1 MIQKISEIF
10 KFDSEFLRFLKKSS
24 LSKDN
29 QVFDQEEIEFLL
41 QFMTK
46 DKNLREFFEFYS
58 NSDMQTYN
66 IKMKM
71 LIITH
76 QFIHSNEEFSKL
88 FTSLRLTNFSLLKH
102 SHRNYEAWLLTN
114 IQIPFLSY
122 LQKLAISFKEI
133 KSYKTSLFRKSN
145 YSNLMIDSFKM
156 VNLVNMALSLV
167 PNLKIALKNYPQDRL
182 LQKLTFNIY
191 QEIQGYQKNLIN
203 AIIILLNENSK
214 NQSVDLYEF
223 LRELK
228 VIEQKMISYHQF
240 RSQYDPKAVLK
251 SPSQIQ
257 IFFENQTKCSTQQ
270 NACKAKT
277 KREFHHTTSRSRQS
291 TGEEATTP
299 KSQRLLYY
307 CNHKYS
313 SCAQLLLKD
322 QEMVIQEESEKQ
334 IDQTLQQQ

>member
-10 KFDSEFLRFLKKSS
+10 KQDSEFIRFLKKSS

-29 QVFDQEEIEFLL
+29 QVYEQEEIDFLL
-41 QFMTK
+41 QYMTK
-46 DKNLREFFEFYS
+46 EKNLREFFDFYS
-58 NSDMQTYN
+58 NFDMQTYN

-76 QFIHSNEEFSKL
+76 QFIHSNEEFSKQ
-88 FTSLRLTNFSLLKH
+88 FTSLRLTNFYLLKH
-102 SHRNYEAWLLTN
+102 SHRNYETWLLLN

-133 KSYKTSLFRKSN
+133 KSYKTSIFRKSN
-145 YSNLMIDSFKM
+145 YQNLMIDSFKM
-156 VNLVNMALSLV
+156 VNIVNMALSLV
-167 PNLKIALKNYPQDRL
+167 PNLKIALQNYPYDRL

-203 AIIILLNENSK
+203 SIITLLNENSK
-214 NQSVDLYEF
+214 IQSVDLYEL

-228 VIEQKMISYHQF
+228 VIEQKMILYHQF
-240 RSQYDPKAVLK
+240 RNQYDQKEILQ
-251 SPSQIQ
+251 SPLQIQ
-257 IFFENQTKCSTQQ
+257 IYFENQSKSSIFQ
-270 NACKAKT
+270 NNCKAQT
-277 KREFHHTTSRSRQS
+277 KREYRQSSSRTTRQS

-299 KSQRLLYY
+299 RSQRFLNYLDQQ
-307 CNHKYS
+307 YS

-322 QEMVIQEESEKQ
+322 KDKIIQEESETQ
-334 IDQTLQQQ
+334 IDQTIQA